1 MQAAAKLEGIV
12 KAEILARKESV
23 KQLRAESLQKTEH
36 MHASMLKVD
45 KKMEVTLG
53 AQRLLREH
61 HEALQVHAQDNILDL
76 FHCMQM
82 YVVEQA
88 VG

>member
-23 KQLRAESLQKTEH
+23 KQLRAESLQQTEQ

-45 KKMEVTLG
+45 KKMEGALG
-53 AQRLLREH
+53 AQRLLHEH
-61 HEALQVHAQDNILDL
+61 HESLQVHAQDNILEL

-82 YVVEQA
+82 YVVLA